1 MENDFEAYL
10 AKKNIDSQK
19 FKAAEPQR
27 YVDFLGLFGQM
38 HEDSFTLQKLYL
50 INQIRRK
57 YCQVQYLPVNKI
69 L

>member
-27 YVDFLGLFGQM
+27 YADFLRIFGQM
-38 HEDSFTLQKLYL
+38 HEHSFTLQKLYL

-57 YCQVQYLPVNKI
+57 YLKTT
-69 L
+69 